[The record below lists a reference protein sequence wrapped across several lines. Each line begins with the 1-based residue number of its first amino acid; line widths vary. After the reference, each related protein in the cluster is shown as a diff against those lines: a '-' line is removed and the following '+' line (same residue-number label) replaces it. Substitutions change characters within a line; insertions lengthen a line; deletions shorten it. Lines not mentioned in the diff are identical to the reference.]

1 MKSITCLMLLFCM
14 AILIACQTDRPKNQ
28 DKKNKREIQLKTEK
42 PDSIRIDKTGLYDI
56 YRGVEFADTG
66 DVSRRDVAHRFSNR
80 VADTLGKY
88 LKAQFKAGN
97 YLSIDFQKTKITTAG
112 MDLKDSVVYCIT
124 MIFKSEKK
132 CDASTGIEHCGSWSQ
147 DEITSRYFL
156 KKRLVELKKSLQKI
170 NVGKPDV
177 HFYKTAEKFQEYWIQ
192 FKHKD
197 YQRDCGK

>member
-14 AILIACQTDRPKNQ
+14 AILIACQTDRTKNK

-42 PDSIRIDKTGLYDI
+42 PDSIRIDKTGLYGI
-56 YRGVEFADTG
+56 YKGVEFADTG

-170 NVGKPDV
+170 SVGKPNV

>member
-1 MKSITCLMLLFCM
+1 RYFLKKRLVELKKSLQKISVGKPNVHFYKT
-14 AILIACQTDRPKNQ
+14 
-28 DKKNKREIQLKTEK
+28 TEK
-42 PDSIRIDKTGLYDI
+42 PDSIRIDKTGLYGI

-97 YLSIDFQKTKITTAG
+97 YLSIDFQKTKIT
-112 MDLKDSVVYCIT
+112 
-124 MIFKSEKK
+124 
-132 CDASTGIEHCGSWSQ
+132 
-147 DEITSRYFL
+147 RYFL

-170 NVGKPDV
+170 SVGKPNV
-177 HFYKTAEKFQEYWIQ
+177 HFYKTTEKFQEYWIQ

>member
-1 MKSITCLMLLFCM
+1 MKSITCSMLLFCM
-14 AILIACQTDRPKNQ
+14 TILIACQTDRPKNQ
-28 DKKNKREIQLKTEK
+28 DEKNKREIQFKREK
-42 PDSIRIDKTGLYDI
+42 PDSIRIDKTGLYGI
-56 YRGVEFADTG
+56 YKGVEFADTG
-66 DVSRRDVAHRFSNR
+66 DASRSDVAHQFSNR

-124 MIFKSEKK
+124 MVFKSEKK

-147 DEITSRYFL
+147 DEITSRYYL
-156 KKRLVELKKSLQKI
+156 KKRLVELKKSLRKI
-170 NVGKPDV
+170 SVGKPNV
-177 HFYKTAEKFQEYWIQ
+177 QFYKTTEKFQEYWIQ

-197 YQRDCGK
+197 YQGDCGK